1 MTREQS
7 SDLCPHPSSAICWLC
22 GLEEVPSL
30 VLQGLG
36 SSGTPRELFEEW
48 LIRPPLHLCS
58 VSSYQPG
65 LRHLGFDRTPVVI
78 LLSLKPADH
87 PGASSVPGH
96 WTAHSSSVQRPLW
109 STPSVPGAGT
119 VQMIRPTL
127 PPKSQKDKAL
137 FWSLETKQGI
147 EREDACLELRLPAGR
162 ERAWERDPPCTA
174 ECEARQGPGGG
185 ALKYH
190 EPHRKWVP
198 MPVLPLLPNPRP
210 APEASA
216 SKPER
221 RRACASTGPEVGKR
235 GPQEEPP

>member
-1 MTREQS
+1 MSLNGSQIRALVGTGRAASPSCILEHPGIFPGGRRTARTDLPAGYQLDDRPALGSYGCGYFAPCPATLGTPMTREQS

-96 WTAHSSSVQRPLW
+96 WTAHSSSV
-109 STPSVPGAGT
+109 
-119 VQMIRPTL
+119 
-127 PPKSQKDKAL
+127 
-137 FWSLETKQGI
+137 
-147 EREDACLELRLPAGR
+147 
-162 ERAWERDPPCTA
+162 
-174 ECEARQGPGGG
+174 
-185 ALKYH
+185 
-190 EPHRKWVP
+190 
-198 MPVLPLLPNPRP
+198 
-210 APEASA
+210 
-216 SKPER
+216 
-221 RRACASTGPEVGKR
+221 
-235 GPQEEPP
+235 